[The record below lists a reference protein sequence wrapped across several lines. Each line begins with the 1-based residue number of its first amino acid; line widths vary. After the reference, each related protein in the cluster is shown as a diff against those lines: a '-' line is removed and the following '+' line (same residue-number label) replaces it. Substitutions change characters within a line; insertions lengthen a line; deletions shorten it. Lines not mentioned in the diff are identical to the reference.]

1 MIIVFKLISG
11 EEIIGRLDIETD
23 EQFAVLEQYELF
35 DPMWIVPTEGGSMK
49 LRDALMLS
57 ENTSL
62 IFIPECII
70 TCYKPSTP
78 LTNYYKRASE
88 YSINFTR
95 ESIDTQIEMATQ
107 DLVQEM
113 ADEKE
118 QTAKA
123 AELLRNITGSK
134 LH

>member
-1 MIIVFKLISG
+1 MIAVFKLISG
-11 EEIIGRLDIETD
+11 EEIIGRLEVDTEEEFD
-23 EQFAVLEQYELF
+23 ALEQYELHE
-35 DPMWIVPTEGGSMK
+35 PMWIVPSDGGSMK

-70 TCYKPSTP
+70 TCYRPSIP
-78 LTNYYKRASE
+78 LISYYKRASE
-88 YSINFTR
+88 YSTNFTR
-95 ESIDTQIEMATQ
+95 ETIDIQIEMATQ
-107 DLVQEM
+107 DLVQVMNE
-113 ADEKE
+113 EKE
-118 QTAKA
+118 QAAKA